1 MCKTENL
8 EIFVCIKCMQRTLPV
23 GCVLHIECVRNHR
36 ESDIYRILLSGR
48 TPPAGVHGES
58 GKSAVCQMVKVF
70 EVI

>member
-1 MCKTENL
+1 
-8 EIFVCIKCMQRTLPV
+8 MQRTLPV

-36 ESDIYRILLSGR
+36 KSDIYRMLLLGR

>member
-1 MCKTENL
+1 
-8 EIFVCIKCMQRTLPV
+8 MQRTLPV

-36 ESDIYRILLSGR
+36 KSDIYRILLSGR

-70 EVI
+70 EVIYIRKT